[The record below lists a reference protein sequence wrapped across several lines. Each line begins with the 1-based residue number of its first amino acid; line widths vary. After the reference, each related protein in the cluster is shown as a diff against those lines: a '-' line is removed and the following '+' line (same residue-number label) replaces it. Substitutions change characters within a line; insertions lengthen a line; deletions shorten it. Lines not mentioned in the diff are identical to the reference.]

1 MNKDQKLLAEAYSNV
16 NVQTLDHDQ
25 ELMDVFMAIKYG
37 EIDYRKF
44 KAFVDSYT
52 AKKSQ

>member
-1 MNKDQKLLAEAYSNV
+1 VNKDQKLLAEAYSD
-16 NVQTLDHDQ
+16 VQSVDQ

-44 KAFVDSYT
+44 KAFVDAYI
-52 AKKSQ
+52 AKRVQ

>member
-1 MNKDQKLLAEAYSNV
+1 MNKDQKLLAEAYND
-16 NVQTLDHDQ
+16 VQSVDVDQ
-25 ELMDVFMAIKYG
+25 ELMDVFIAIKYG

-44 KAFVDSYT
+44 KAFVDSYI